1 MTDTDISDYLSDGEE
16 ESHDTLSLNR
26 LEAGVVA
33 ECPLQAGEGEGS
45 RRSVGDWVRSAQAAL
60 QTPQKQTDR
69 NSKTPED
76 SSKKKRTFQ
85 RFDY

>member
-1 MTDTDISDYLSDGEE
+1 VTDTDISDYLSDGEE

-45 RRSVGDWVRSAQAAL
+45 RRSVSDWVRSAE
-60 QTPQKQTDR
+60 TDR
-69 NSKTPED
+69 QELQDPRGLQQKEKDVSKVRLL
-76 SSKKKRTFQ
+76 KKKYF
-85 RFDY
+85 